1 MSRIT
6 WPQALRNLDVS
17 RVWSTLRTCVVV
29 ALIAVVS
36 GATAVLLGDAVA
48 RAGGARPSVAG
59 TDLSRAQ
66 TAIAG
71 DTGVRRGDPD
81 AWVPDDFEQ
90 WMGYRP
96 VVETISGVP
105 VASRAD
111 GGCSSPVG
119 DLGNLPVGAACR
131 AHDFGYDLLRYAA
144 ATSQPVDLAA
154 RQAIDRQFR
163 LDMDRGC
170 GGDQGCRLL
179 AGIYTGA
186 VWVNSAREGWVP
198 PIPSSALAA
207 QTQAAG
213 LSALVGLTGLAA
225 VGIRRPRPE
234 ADRRTVSR
242 LVRLATAVRT
252 SPARLS
258 RAGVVSLLTGAVV
271 SFLPGLLPRGSLVQV
286 GLTAVL
292 AGQAYLLGIGLARLG
307 RWISSKLR
315 LRQRGGVDRI
325 RRTSPRPWVWSLAAG
340 VVLVAIAAGAAGQD
354 AVAAATGVPTTKLGV
369 QLALGAEGVALA
381 LLIGVLAVVVARLAR
396 AGVRQLR
403 AWTTPALPTLRRVAV
418 VAMVP
423 VLALSLTAGQ
433 RAAGAGVQPGAVVDS
448 QQRRCLET
456 RVPEDRIRSVTG
468 AAAIE
473 PIRVYVPRS
482 AGTTAEGRADLAVRE
497 LDRAGAFDRRV
508 LMLVTPTGTGWVNP
522 AAVDALE
529 YLTHGD
535 TATVAVQYRTSSSF
549 VAYFTGGTAA
559 AGAQADALFVAVYRH
574 WLELPAGHR
583 PRLVQYGE
591 SLGALGGLEAP
602 QVRAAPASVRR
613 LWVGV
618 PGPARHALGAPS
630 EVVLEHA
637 DDPVSA
643 WSPSLLADPD
653 ERSRTWLPV
662 VSFWSATADLVNAIW
677 APAGHGHR
685 YSGELAGAMAETLR
699 ADSQPSTSREAMARL
714 VDNLVEVY
722 ASTS

>member
-1 MSRIT
+1 M
-6 WPQALRNLDVS
+6 
-17 RVWSTLRTCVVV
+17 VV
-29 ALIAVVS
+29 ALIAFVS
-36 GATAVLLGDAVA
+36 GAAAVLLGDAVA
-48 RAGGARPSVAG
+48 RAGGARPSVGG
-59 TDLSRAQ
+59 TDANRAQ

-71 DTGVRRGDPD
+71 DTGARRGDPG
-81 AWVPDDFEQ
+81 AWLPEDFEQ
-90 WMGYRP
+90 VVGYRP
-96 VVETISGVP
+96 VVETLDGVR

-119 DLGNLPVGAACR
+119 DLGNPPVGTACR

-144 ATSQPVDLAA
+144 ATGQEVDQAA
-154 RQAIDRQFR
+154 RRAIDRQFR
-163 LDMDRGC
+163 ADMDRGC
-170 GGDQGCRLL
+170 GDLDCRLL
-179 AGIYTGA
+179 AGTYTAA
-186 VWVNSAREGWVP
+186 VWVNSVREGWGP
-198 PIPSSALAA
+198 PIPSSARSA

-213 LSALVGLTGLAA
+213 LSALVGLAGLAA

-234 ADRRTVSR
+234 AGDPTVSR
-242 LVRLATAVRT
+242 LARLTSTVRT

-258 RAGVVSLLTGAVV
+258 RAGVVGLLVGALV

-292 AGQAYLLGIGLARLG
+292 AGHGYLIGLGLAALY
-307 RWISSKLR
+307 RWVSR
-315 LRQRGGVDRI
+315 LRPRRSVDRT
-325 RRTSPRPWVWSLAAG
+325 RRSGPRPWVWSLAAG
-340 VVLVAIAAGAAGQD
+340 GVLVAIAAGAAGQD
-354 AVAAATGVPTTKLGV
+354 GVAAATGVPATKLGV
-369 QLALGAEGVALA
+369 QLALGAEGIGLA
-381 LLIGVLAVVVARLAR
+381 LLIGLLAVLVARLTR
-396 AGVRQLR
+396 AGVRRLR
-403 AWTTPALPTLRRVAV
+403 AWTPPVLPTLHRFAV
-418 VAMVP
+418 VVMVP

-433 RAAGAGVQPGAVVDS
+433 GDAGTAVEQGVVVDS
-448 QQRRCLET
+448 QQRRFHET
-456 RVPEDRIRSVTG
+456 RVPAAQIRSVTG
-468 AAAIE
+468 AAALE

-482 AGTTAEGRADLAVRE
+482 RGNTAEGRADLAVRE
-497 LDRAGAFDRRV
+497 LERAGAFDRSV

-529 YLTHGD
+529 YLANGD
-535 TATVAVQYRTSSSF
+535 SATVAVQYGTSSSF
-549 VAYFTGGTAA
+549 VTFFTGGTAA
-559 AGAQADALFVAVYRH
+559 ASDQADALFAAVYRH

-630 EVVLEHA
+630 EIVLEHG

-643 WSPSLLADPD
+643 WSPSLFTGPN

-662 VSFWSATADLVNAIW
+662 VSFWSATADMINAIW
-677 APAGHGHR
+677 APPGHGHR

-699 ADSQPSTSREAMARL
+699 TDGLPSMSREAMSR
-714 VDNLVEVY
+714 VIRNLDEVY